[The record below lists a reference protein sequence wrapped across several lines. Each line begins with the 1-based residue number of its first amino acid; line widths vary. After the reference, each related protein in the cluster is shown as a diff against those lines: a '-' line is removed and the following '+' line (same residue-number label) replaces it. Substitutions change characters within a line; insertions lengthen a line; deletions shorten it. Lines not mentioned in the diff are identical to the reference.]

1 MKKHS
6 FIESTIIST
15 LSIIFIKILGI
26 IYVIPFYAIVGV
38 QGSILYAYAYN
49 IYGLF
54 LEIATAGIPNAI
66 GKIINEF
73 NTLNKQ
79 EAKIRAF
86 KIGKRLLLFIA
97 VTSFLIMFIFA
108 PELAK
113 MILGNLK
120 GGTTIEQVAFV
131 IRAVSFSLLLFHF

>member
-1 MKKHS
+1 M
-6 FIESTIIST
+6 
-15 LSIIFIKILGI
+15 

-86 KIGKRLLLFIA
+86 KIGKRLLLSSKL
-97 VTSFLIMFIFA
+97 SF
-108 PELAK
+108 K
-113 MILGNLK
+113 
-120 GGTTIEQVAFV
+120 
-131 IRAVSFSLLLFHF
+131 